1 MTLGA
6 ACCIW
11 ICCCCCPP
19 VAAAVAAVV
28 VTADEEE
35 AASVVVDGV
44 WMLMAAAAAAAGE
57 RLMTAAPPLGDIS
70 RAPGAACEV
79 GTLCSV
85 KRSMR
90 FTKATYKPLKMEHIT
105 VKRWQQL
112 KFKLNKNTEDKL

>member
-44 WMLMAAAAAAAGE
+44 WMLMAAAAGE
-57 RLMTAAPPLGDIS
+57 RLMTAAPPLGDSS